1 MLQPERRSKMIA
13 FHHRSPFILDRL
25 QQLLSNYAQIKIPH
39 KKPKKQEII
48 AEQKEE
54 NKALSSERIFVEH
67 LIRVVKIFKVAQ
79 ERFRLTKEKYASI
92 ILTICGLVRLRK
104 GCLILE
110 IVKDDYNEKT
120 IAVLKHHSFGVNLPL
135 VTSNT

>member
-1 MLQPERRSKMIA
+1 MILINARERLGLFNRGQ
-13 FHHRSPFILDRL
+13 RL
-25 QQLLSNYAQIKIPH
+25 IGDKAYVGAAQIKTPH
-39 KKPKKQEII
+39 KKTKKKEITSK
-48 AEQKEE
+48 QKAE

-79 ERFRLTKEKYASI
+79 ERFRFIKEKYASI

-110 IVKDDYNEKT
+110 IVKDDYNEQT
-120 IAVLKHHSFGVNLPL
+120 IAILKHHIFGANLPL
-135 VTSNT
+135 VTSST